1 MKLLFQSPGHHKLIH
16 SIQQMCASVG
26 WQCEFMTND
35 ARLQTADYDIVVLN
49 SKYIPPER
57 IPLRAKIIYG
67 PQHWVFPQGPLVGPL
82 RTEMSDR
89 AVYNSLSKWVFD
101 LYEETAGPLIVPKAC
116 LPFAVDVDRFCPT
129 GAPRTLECMVYVKRR
144 HPSTVSAVLEFLR
157 ARGVTA
163 PAIYTYGS
171 YKEPQYLAD
180 LQRARYM
187 VVLDAHESQGFA
199 LEEAMACD
207 VPLFVLDTTSM
218 YDEVDAHGNPTYAS
232 MRPKRLTATS
242 VPYWSDT
249 CGKRITD
256 LAELPAAF
264 EEFTAKVAAGEY
276 KPRDYVLAELSPAV
290 CMRRILDYFH
300 LSSA

>member
-1 MKLLFQSPGHHKLIH
+1 
-16 SIQQMCASVG
+16 
-26 WQCEFMTND
+26 MTND
-35 ARLQTADYDIVVLN
+35 ERLQIADYDIVVLN
-49 SKYIPPER
+49 STYIPPER

-67 PQHWVFPQGPLVGPL
+67 PQHWIFPQGPLVGTL

-101 LYEETAGPLIVPKAC
+101 LYEETAGSLIIPKAC
-116 LPFAVDVDRFCPT
+116 LPFAVDIDRFRPT
-129 GAPRTLECMVYVKRR
+129 DTHRTLDCMVYTKRR
-144 HPSTVSAVLEFLR
+144 HPAIVAAVLAFLQD
-157 ARGVTA
+157 RGVTA

-199 LEEAMACD
+199 LEEAMSCD
-207 VPLFVLDTTSM
+207 VPLFVLDATSM
-218 YDEVDAHGNPTYAS
+218 YDEVNGRGNSNYAY

-300 LSSA
+300 LPINSL